1 MMFMQVATVQYAGT
15 FRFRDRPALERA
27 LSRARFRIR
36 EEHELAA
43 LGGGWMR
50 CFVMF
55 DMTLTVNLTLPAETD
70 NRDAAAEVFAELSTE
85 AVEGAVTATINDIP
99 VESYRV
105 AAARRV
111 SANTNF

>member
-1 MMFMQVATVQYAGT
+1 MQVATVQYAGT
-15 FRFRDRPALERA
+15 FRFQDRPTLERA
-27 LSRARFRIR
+27 LTRARVRIR

-55 DMTLTVNLTLPAETD
+55 DMTLTVNLTIPAEAD
-70 NRDAAAEVFAELSTE
+70 NRAAAAEVFAELSTD
-85 AVEGAVTATINDIP
+85 AVEGAVTAMIDDVP

-105 AAARRV
+105 AVARK
-111 SANTNF
+111 SANTHF